1 MLRWSKEK
9 SEETDPKLTTGIDK
23 ELINFRREIS
33 NSFINGEE
41 LPIVQVV

>member
-23 ELINFRREIS
+23 KLINFIREIS
-33 NSFINGEE
+33 ESFINGEK